1 MQTREPG
8 NSNLEALA
16 IGLGCMVAFAMS
28 QPEDADV
35 DEIPYKPTAQE
46 L

>member
-8 NSNLEALA
+8 NSNLEVSAV
-16 IGLGCMVAFAMS
+16 GLGCMVAFAMS

-35 DEIPYKPTAQE
+35 NEIPYRPTAQE